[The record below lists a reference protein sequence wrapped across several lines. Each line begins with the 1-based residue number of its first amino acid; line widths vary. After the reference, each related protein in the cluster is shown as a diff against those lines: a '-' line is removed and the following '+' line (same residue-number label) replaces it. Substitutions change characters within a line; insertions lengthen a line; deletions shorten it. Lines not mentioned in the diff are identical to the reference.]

1 MPRAEYPF
9 YSFQTP
15 TDACRVYLPIRLS
28 NPKTGSST
36 DIEMALVDTG
46 ADSCVIP
53 GSLAGALGHNL
64 KHKAIR
70 PSPTLGINGTHVDTY
85 GHTFRLELLG
95 PDAET
100 VVWSNDRTVID
111 CIEAEVPI
119 LLGTQDFLANFK
131 ITIDYPAQKVVLQ
144 WPSTTSKKP

>member
-1 MPRAEYPF
+1 MPRVEYPF
-9 YSFQTP
+9 YSFQTVP
-15 TDACRVYLPIRLS
+15 DISRVYLPVRLS
-28 NPKTGSST
+28 NPATNAST

-53 GSLAGALGHNL
+53 GSMAGALGHNL
-64 KHKAIR
+64 KHKAIK
-70 PSPTLGINGTHVDTY
+70 PAPTFGINGTQVHTY

-100 VVWSNDRTVID
+100 VVWINDDAVID
-111 CIEAEVPI
+111 CIDAEVPI

-131 ITIDYPAQKVVLQ
+131 ITIDYPAQKVVLK
-144 WPSTTSKKP
+144 W

>member
-1 MPRAEYPF
+1 MPRVEYPF
-9 YSFQTP
+9 YNFQTA
-15 TDACRVYLPIRLS
+15 TDALRVYLPIRLS
-28 NPKTGSST
+28 NPDAGIST

-53 GSLAGALGHNL
+53 GSLADALGHNL
-64 KHKAIR
+64 KHKTIK

-100 VVWSNDRTVID
+100 VVWSNDNAVID
-111 CIEAEVPI
+111 CIDAEVPI
-119 LLGTQDFLANFK
+119 LLGTKDFLAGFK
-131 ITIDYPAQKVVLQ
+131 ITIDYPAQKVVLH
-144 WPSTTSKKP
+144 W